1 MINVML
7 EDRILEIVIDRP
19 DAKNA
24 LTVDMYDRLTEAFE
38 RARGDDDVRVV
49 ILRGEGRVFTAGN
62 DLGDFIQNP
71 PSGEDSPV
79 FKFLRAVIEFPKPL
93 IAAVDGWAVG
103 VGTTVLFHCDLV
115 YASDRAKFKMP
126 FVDLAVVPE
135 AGSSLILPRMIGH
148 QKAAELLF
156 FSETFD
162 AGQAAGFGIV
172 NDVFS
177 SAELLEQVRARAAR
191 LVTKAPES
199 LRQTKA
205 LLKACQSKSLDETMA
220 AEAELFIARL
230 ASDEFKEAVSA
241 FFDKRAPE
249 F

>member
-1 MINVML
+1 MINVTL
-7 EDRILEIVIDRP
+7 NDRILEVVIERP

-24 LTVDMYDRLTEAFE
+24 LTVDMYDRLTDAFMQ
-38 RARGDDDVRVV
+38 ARDDDDVRVAV
-49 ILRGEGRVFTAGN
+49 LRGAGGVFTAGN
-62 DLGDFIQNP
+62 DLADFIQNP
-71 PSGEDSPV
+71 PTSEDSPV
-79 FKFLRAVIEFPKPL
+79 YRFLRAVIDFPKPL

-103 VGTTVLFHCDLV
+103 VGTTVLLHCDLV
-115 YASDRAKFKMP
+115 YASARAKFKMP

-135 AGSSLILPRMIGH
+135 AGSSLILPRMLGH

-156 FSETFD
+156 FSETFN
-162 AGQAAGFGIV
+162 AEQAAEFGIV
-172 NDVFS
+172 NDIFP
-177 SAELLEQVRARAAR
+177 ADELIEQVRARAAR

-205 LLKACQSKSLDETMA
+205 LLKGCQSKSLDETMQV
-220 AEAELFIARL
+220 EAELFISRL

-241 FFDKRAPE
+241 FFEKRTPE